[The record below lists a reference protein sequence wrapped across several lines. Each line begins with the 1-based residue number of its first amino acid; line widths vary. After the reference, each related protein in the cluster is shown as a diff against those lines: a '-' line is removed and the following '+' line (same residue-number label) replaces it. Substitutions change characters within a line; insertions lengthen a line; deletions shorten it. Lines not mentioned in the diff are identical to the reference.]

1 MSTRL
6 LSVEGPFGVFADRLL
21 ALELPDLPDD
31 RRADAVDFTCRR
43 ANEVPSPLKLGIS
56 VLTAG
61 VGLAQ
66 RVVGDDTTTSFLR
79 GTSLPFV
86 GELSR
91 MVRLLAFAFI
101 WETWPNTSPTGA
113 RETPIATGGPS

>member
-31 RRADAVDFTCRR
+31 RRADAVEFTCRR
-43 ANEVPSPLKLGIS
+43 ADEVPSPLKLGIS
-56 VLTAG
+56 ILAAG

-66 RVVGDDTTTSFLR
+66 QAVGDDTTTSFLR

-86 GELSR
+86 GELAR
-91 MVRLLAFAFI
+91 MVRSLAFAFI
-101 WETWPNTSPTGA
+101 WETWPNTLPTGA
-113 RETPIATGGPS
+113 PEASISNGGSA

>member
-1 MSTRL
+1 MPL
-6 LSVEGPFGVFADRLL
+6 LIGGWSRVDAR
-21 ALELPDLPDD
+21 
-31 RRADAVDFTCRR
+31 RRAD
-43 ANEVPSPLKLGIS
+43 EVPSPLKLGIS
-56 VLTAG
+56 ILTAG

-91 MVRLLAFAFI
+91 MVRSLAFAFI
-101 WETWPNTSPTGA
+101 WETWPNTLPW
-113 RETPIATGGPS
+113 TPSSAASLPAVWPIWS